1 MLDGLLFNP
10 SGTETTNQ
18 TRAGIPIYRGGAFGF
33 EEWKFKILGR
43 VKAIKAN
50 ENADD
55 PESIAEVEKKLIDFS
70 SKVVEALEDDALRI
84 AMEVG
89 HDVLT
94 SRDGVATLVQR
105 IEDSIPYGDK
115 EDDARDLYHLGAKGR
130 GQLSRQKGESMVSY
144 IARRRRWWQKHKS
157 LDSSMN
163 VSESILA
170 DYLLI
175 CSGLDANQGLMI

>member
-43 VKAIKAN
+43 AKAIRSQ
-50 ENADD
+50 ADEKN
-55 PESIAEVEKKLIDFS
+55 PESVAEVEKKLVDFS

-94 SRDGVATLVQR
+94 SRDGVTTLV
-105 IEDSIPYGDK
+105 
-115 EDDARDLYHLGAKGR
+115 
-130 GQLSRQKGESMVSY
+130 
-144 IARRRRWWQKHKS
+144 
-157 LDSSMN
+157 N
-163 VSESILA
+163 V
-170 DYLLI
+170 
-175 CSGLDANQGLMI
+175 